1 MQPLTYVIA
10 VTDSRDSSY
19 KIAEQNLA
27 KTLGELSKWSWPYA
41 VWSATTPQ
49 GVNWPALGVE
59 LLPRGAILKRPGA
72 QACFHSHFGLWQHCV
87 SLGKPI
93 VVMEHDARVTAA
105 WPQNID
111 LDQSVWKLHRPDGRG
126 DRVNDYTGLWSCGA
140 WAYTL
145 TPLWAQQLITFSVT
159 VGAQAV
165 DKQLGDRVVPWQ
177 YWTTDLVRHGPVIG
191 RSTTS
196 PKINK

>member
-10 VTDSRDSSY
+10 VTDPSAPGY
-19 KIAEQNLA
+19 KPAEVNLA
-27 KTLGELSKWSWPYA
+27 KTLGELSKWSWPHA
-41 VWSATTPQ
+41 VWPATTPS
-49 GVNWPALGVE
+49 GVDWPLLGVE

-72 QACFHSHFGLWQHCV
+72 QACFHSHFRLWQHCV

-93 VVMEHDARVTAA
+93 VVMEHDARVTAP
-105 WPQNID
+105 WPRDID

-145 TPLWAQQLITFSVT
+145 TPLWAQQLITFTKT

-165 DKQLGDRVVPWQ
+165 DKQIGNRVVPWQ
-177 YWTTDLVRHGPVIG
+177 YWSSDLAAHRPVIG

-196 PKINK
+196 PKVNK